1 MKHWRMFLF
10 VALLIPVLLSA
21 SDEKSKEPQTQ
32 TQPQTNV
39 MVTSEVVQQGTSSG
53 IKDPIAK
60 VISDQKEW
68 EELWKRHVSVLVP
81 QPPVPPVDFETES
94 LAIIFAGEKRTSG
107 YKVIVKNVAAE
118 GNDVTV
124 TYKLTEPPQNGFT
137 LQVITQPFM
146 ILKVDKPSGTIK
158 LVRE

>member
-1 MKHWRMFLF
+1 MFLF
-10 VALLIPVLLSA
+10 VALLIPVFLSA
-21 SDEKSKEPQTQ
+21 ADEKSKEPQTQ
-32 TQPQTNV
+32 TQPQTSV

-60 VISDQKEW
+60 IISDQKEW

-81 QPPVPPVDFETES
+81 HPPLPTVDFDTES
-94 LAIIFAGEKRTSG
+94 LAVIFVGEKRTSG
-107 YKVIVKNVAAE
+107 YKVIVKSVAAE

-137 LQVITQPFM
+137 LQVLTQPFV
-146 ILKVDKPSGTIK
+146 ILKVDKPQGAIK